1 MQSRHQKYWL
11 VVMPLSQYVEDV
23 KQLARDNNLAIVD
36 ARFSDSADKDR
47 VTQEVP
53 KLTKRRKKRQSKI
66 DDSKQD
72 SLLTVNS

>member
-1 MQSRHQKYWL
+1 MQPKHQRYWL
-11 VVMPLSQYVEDV
+11 VVMPLTQYVEDV

-36 ARFSDSADKDR
+36 ARFSDIADKDR
-47 VTQEVP
+47 VTQDVP